1 MADTDGGSNSKR
13 KLRSGGG
20 SEEVAH
26 LKATI
31 AQLEKAL
38 ADKDRVNVVVYGTLH
53 SLELL
58 CVCDQ
63 SPTGQAR
70 LAQTMEQLEK
80 MDPFLGRGTTW
91 KVFTNLQINLSKTL
105 EQKDK
110 SGLNKAAWVNGV
122 HSPTSS
128 SKPYFLLRTKNA
140 CLAAALFNTY
150 TAAFLFLVR
159 NSTQSHRPP
168 INMGI
173 TSAVRTWVV
182 HS

>member
-105 EQKDK
+105 EQKD
-110 SGLNKAAWVNGV
+110 
-122 HSPTSS
+122 
-128 SKPYFLLRTKNA
+128 
-140 CLAAALFNTY
+140 
-150 TAAFLFLVR
+150 
-159 NSTQSHRPP
+159 
-168 INMGI
+168 
-173 TSAVRTWVV
+173 
-182 HS
+182 